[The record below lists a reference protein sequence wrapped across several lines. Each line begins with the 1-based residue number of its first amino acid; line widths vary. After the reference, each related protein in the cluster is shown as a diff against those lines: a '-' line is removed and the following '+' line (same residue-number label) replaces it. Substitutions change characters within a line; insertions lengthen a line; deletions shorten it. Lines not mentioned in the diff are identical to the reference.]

1 MSEQQQ
7 ITKEQFLTA
16 KRMESLMRQNAQQA
30 GRIAELEA
38 AIDLIQAE
46 AQQAQQPSSPDDNE
60 SLAGELPL
68 EGETDESKH

>member
-38 AIDLIQAE
+38 TIDLIQAE
-46 AQQAQQPSSPDDNE
+46 TQQTQQPNSADIDEP
-60 SLAGELPL
+60 LAGELPL
-68 EGETDESKH
+68 DSEEDEAKH

>member
-46 AQQAQQPSSPDDNE
+46 AQQAQQPSSADIDEP
-60 SLAGELPL
+60 LAGELPL
-68 EGETDESKH
+68 DREEDDAKH